1 MKTSRLSLL
10 AAFLLMLGGCIPSL
24 HPPYTEK
31 DLVSD
36 GRLPGAYEDED
47 GAVRWVFSDA
57 GEMKYSL
64 AIRDHDKTS
73 TMEARLFKIEN
84 QLFLGLHP
92 SMDGLDDCKRDA
104 FFQASVVPAHIFF
117 KVSRLDAEHFEFQS
131 LEADWL
137 KKRLT
142 QSGAPAHAVVR
153 KERIVLTASTAELR
167 KFLAAHLKDPEAWSE
182 PAKMIRRKP

>member
-1 MKTSRLSLL
+1 MKMPRLSLL
-10 AAFLLMLGGCIPSL
+10 AALLLMLGGCIPSL

-36 GRLPGAYEDED
+36 GRLPGAYDDED
-47 GAVRWVFSDA
+47 GTVRWVFSEA
-57 GEMKYSL
+57 GEKQYSL

-104 FFQASVVPAHIFF
+104 FFQASIVPAHIFL

-131 LEADWL
+131 LEENWL
-137 KKRLT
+137 KKKLA
-142 QSGAPAHAVVR
+142 QAGAPAHAIVR
-153 KERIVLTASTAELR
+153 EDRIVLTASTAELR
-167 KFLAAHLKDPEAWSE
+167 KFLAAHLTDTEAWSE